1 MRAHLRTVPPLK
13 DGAQVKTALRSEK
26 SRKARTGFGIAALLA
41 LAVGALAF
49 PGCALPEAESQKP
62 PQIAP
67 RLEAARPLEVGDSH
81 TFTFAADGIWY
92 PAPFLVNKG
101 QRMRVSYGENS
112 AYCPDGAV
120 RYRIGPLEQI
130 LISGSTAFTVT
141 RPGAMLF
148 YFDPNRGGQGFRG
161 QIEVTVTRVA

>member
-1 MRAHLRTVPPLK
+1 M
-13 DGAQVKTALRSEK
+13 KTARHPEKLRK
-26 SRKARTGFGIAALLA
+26 VRTGFGIVSLVA
-41 LAVGALAF
+41 LAIGVVAF
-49 PGCALPEAESQKP
+49 SGCALPESDSQTP

-81 TFTFAADGIWY
+81 TFSFAADGIWY

-101 QRMRVSYGENS
+101 QRMRVSYGEKS

-148 YFDPNRGGQGFRG
+148 YFDPNRGGEGFRG